1 VAAAERSP
9 CRFGTHRLITRI
21 KDFSRTI
28 KGVKEGKDADYVHGM
43 RVASRRLHSAPPLFS
58 FCFPKKKY
66 RRWMREIRVITRAS
80 GDARDTDFQIAFL
93 ETYVPGQ
100 PPRDGTRDAINAL
113 FELLLARRKQQQTDV
128 LLTLESLEESHTI
141 ADLSA
146 SVRLVNDAADK
157 ND

>member
-1 VAAAERSP
+1 
-9 CRFGTHRLITRI
+9 
-21 KDFSRTI
+21 
-28 KGVKEGKDADYVHGM
+28 
-43 RVASRRLHSAPPLFS
+43 
-58 FCFPKKKY
+58 
-66 RRWMREIRVITRAS
+66 MREIRVITRAS